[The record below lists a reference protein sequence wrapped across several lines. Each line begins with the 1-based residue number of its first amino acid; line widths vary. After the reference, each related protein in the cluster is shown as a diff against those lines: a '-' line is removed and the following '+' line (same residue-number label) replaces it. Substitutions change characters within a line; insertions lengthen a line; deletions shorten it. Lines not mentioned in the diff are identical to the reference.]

1 MSLKEKL
8 EATRAGSASRIPPN
22 FRVIMEKA
30 TADLRASGIL
40 QKIAAVGQIAPA
52 FSAPTHDGRI
62 VSSKDLLARGP
73 ILLSFFR
80 GAW

>member
-8 EATRAGSASRIPPN
+8 EAQRAASASRIPPN
-22 FRVIMEKA
+22 LRVIMEKA
-30 TADLRASGIL
+30 TTDLRASGIL
-40 QKIAAVGQIAPA
+40 QKIAAVGQKAPA
-52 FSAPTHDGRI
+52 FSAPNHDGGV

-73 ILLSFFR
+73 VLLSFFR